1 MGVEQQLSISTLTSR
16 SMYDFPGELK
26 LLLLAEQASWTTSE
40 LLGNLNHL
48 KDVTIRELISLES
61 ETCKKRQQLLQL
73 SRFFIPINE
82 RPYLI
87 QYLGHQLFASTQKRG
102 VLYYKLALSVKVL
115 VFNHSGPIDGSIEVE
130 YYLDDKAYSKGCLL
144 CGSGIIL
151 DSCPEKTADAINCY
165 LDRKSVV

>member
-40 LLGNLNHL
+40 LLGNLNDF
-48 KDVTIRELISLES
+48 KEVTIRELISLES
-61 ETCKKRQQLLQL
+61 EACKKRQQLLQL

-102 VLYYKLALSVKVL
+102 VLYYKLALPVKVQVL
-115 VFNHSGPIDGSIEVE
+115 T
-130 YYLDDKAYSKGCLL
+130 
-144 CGSGIIL
+144 IL
-151 DSCPEKTADAINCY
+151 AQ
-165 LDRKSVV
+165 LMGL